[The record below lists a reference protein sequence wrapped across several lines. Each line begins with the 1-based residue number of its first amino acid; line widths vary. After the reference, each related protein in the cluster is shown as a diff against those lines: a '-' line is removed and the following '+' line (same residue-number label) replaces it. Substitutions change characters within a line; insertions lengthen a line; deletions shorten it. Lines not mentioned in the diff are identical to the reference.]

1 MLIMFIIKTF
11 RDRYFWQIVP
21 LDIENI
27 TWPLRDTNFIFECWK
42 YLSPVRFAHS
52 WVACVAWRFCRA
64 GRRSGVAA
72 KFAREA
78 RENERRSREKN
89 KNKLLPPQSPRGF
102 SALARLYYLARPT
115 KTAMLRRLTRER
127 YFQHSKIK
135 FVSLSGHVIFC
146 LFYRCW
152 WNSYIKHNF
161 FYLFSKKQNSATKVV
176 TYRKMPVTKMLWN
189 LDIKL

>member
-78 RENERRSREKN
+78 REKNFQVAPAPISSRF
-89 KNKLLPPQSPRGF
+89 LCPP
-102 SALARLYYLARPT
+102 RLYYLARPT

-161 FYLFSKKQNSATKVV
+161 FFIHFRNSKIVQLKWSPIAKCLSQKCYET
-176 TYRKMPVTKMLWN
+176 W
-189 LDIKL
+189 I